1 MQWFLSQWAPFRNL
15 NRRATTEL
23 DGEAW
28 SLPHPTPMPSRPGPL
43 PLGPHDRTKV
53 KPARLWSPRCQLSA
67 GLVPPIP
74 FDFEQAE
81 QAAENR
87 IFKIF
92 PCGATGFGPR
102 GPQKRLEA
110 LGKVCSG
117 RGPRLCIKF
126 LARRAKHLMHSMYS
140 FYRKKTLICS
150 YLLAESIFFR
160 SVKKFR
166 KVFHRLFQRA
176 YTDLPTPTE
185 QKVDFWIF

>member
-1 MQWFLSQWAPFRNL
+1 M
-15 NRRATTEL
+15 T
-23 DGEAW
+23 G
-28 SLPHPTPMPSRPGPL
+28 RPGPC
-43 PLGPHDRTKV
+43 RTQPPCPV
-53 KPARLWSPRCQLSA
+53 
-67 GLVPPIP
+67 GLVPFHWDPMTAPKSSQRACGAPDASSLQAWSPPIP

-166 KVFHRLFQRA
+166 KVFHSLFQRA